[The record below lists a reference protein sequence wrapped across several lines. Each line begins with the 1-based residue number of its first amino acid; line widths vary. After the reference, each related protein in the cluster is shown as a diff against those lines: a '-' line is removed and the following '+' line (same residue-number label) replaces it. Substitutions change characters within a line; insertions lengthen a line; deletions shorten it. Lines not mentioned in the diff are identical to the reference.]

1 MFYFPLHIWDVILP
15 IDELHDFSRWLKP
28 PTRIL
33 MNSGWPR
40 YHQTRALYTTGVHI
54 LDCFSC
60 GELWPVITTCHQEAS
75 SAPEQL
81 SIPSQRD
88 EEFKRCPQQ
97 ILGTV
102 VAVNRITGFNIRSTP
117 PLCIYIYES
126 SHDIPIKHDIPIY
139 SHYI

>member
-1 MFYFPLHIWDVILP
+1 
-15 IDELHDFSRWLKP
+15 
-28 PTRIL
+28 

-117 PLCIYIYES
+117 PLCIYIYMN
-126 SHDIPIKHDIPIY
+126 HPMIFPLNMIFPYIPTIFKL
-139 SHYI
+139 SL